1 MATATE
7 QTKKTTRSAQ
17 VTAEEAA
24 DTARV
29 AAEEAQHSL
38 RTILR
43 NSAYATVGAG
53 DLAVSVLRDLN
64 KKAAEVRAEA
74 PDQVKAQ
81 VDVRQFPAR
90 IEAGVERVR
99 DDATREF
106 DRLSAR
112 GRELV
117 ESIQR
122 SSTTR
127 KAFDQIGTARSQ
139 VKAAATSV
147 TRAGKLAGDAVE
159 ESAEKI
165 GDDDAIDYDA
175 KTLEE
180 LKEIARELDISGRSS
195 MNRDEL
201 VQAIK
206 NQ

>member
-7 QTKKTTRSAQ
+7 QSKKTTRSAKA
-17 VTAEEAA
+17 TAEEAA

-74 PDQVKAQ
+74 PDQLKAQ

-99 DDATREF
+99 VDATREF

-127 KAFDQIGTARSQ
+127 KAVDQIGTARSQ

-147 TRAGKLAGDAVE
+147 TRAGKLATDAVE
-159 ESAEKI
+159 ETAEKV

>member
-7 QTKKTTRSAQ
+7 QTKKTTRSAR

-74 PDQVKAQ
+74 PDQLRAQ

-99 DDATREF
+99 VDATREF

-147 TRAGKLAGDAVE
+147 TRAGRLAGDAVE
-159 ESAEKI
+159 ETVEKV

-195 MNRDEL
+195 MNRDQL
-201 VQAIK
+201 VEAIK

>member
-17 VTAEEAA
+17 ATAEEAA

-29 AAEEAQHSL
+29 AAEEAQRSL
-38 RTILR
+38 RTVLR

-74 PDQVKAQ
+74 PEHFRAQ

-99 DDATREF
+99 VDATREF

-127 KAFDQIGTARSQ
+127 KAVDQIGTARSQ

-147 TRAGKLAGDAVE
+147 TRAGKLATDAVE
-159 ESAEKI
+159 ETAEKV